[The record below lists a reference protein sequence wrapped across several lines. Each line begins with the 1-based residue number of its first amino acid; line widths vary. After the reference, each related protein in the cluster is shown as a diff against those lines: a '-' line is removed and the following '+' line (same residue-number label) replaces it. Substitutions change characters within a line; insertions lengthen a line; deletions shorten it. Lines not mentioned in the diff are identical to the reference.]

1 VLKSAKLALA
11 ETVYSATTSAG
22 PSASD
27 VEELLQVSL
36 KFDFKIA

>member
-1 VLKSAKLALA
+1 VLKSAKLALV

-36 KFDFKIA
+36 KFEFKIA